1 MVPPVRIVSGL
12 ILVRGRRYI
21 PGGMKH
27 KPLQIDWDELEAAFE
42 NRNEDLTYYLDLVTG
57 QVILE
62 GEGEDAHFDEDAE
75 MDDAVPVEA
84 APRGETTRLYVVS
97 FSDDDELDWMDDFIE
112 GDGTIPAA
120 LKETLSDLVAQ
131 GPSQRCKDEL
141 RHHPEVRDRWFLFR
155 SERVHE
161 VMDAWMESN
170 KISPA
175 TPPPWA

>member
-1 MVPPVRIVSGL
+1 M
-12 ILVRGRRYI
+12 RGPRYI

-75 MDDAVPVEA
+75 IDDAVDGDNG
-84 APRGETTRLYVVS
+84 PRRETTRLYVVS
-97 FSDDDELDWMDDFIE
+97 FTDDDEMDWMDEFIE
-112 GDGTIPAA
+112 GDDTIPAP

-131 GPSQRCKDEL
+131 GPPQRFKDEL
-141 RHHPEVRDRWFLFR
+141 RHHADVRARWFLFR
-155 SERVHE
+155 SERLHE
-161 VMDAWMESN
+161 VMDAWMASN

-175 TPPPWA
+175 SPPPWK

>member
-1 MVPPVRIVSGL
+1 MIPVG
-12 ILVRGRRYI
+12 GRRYI

-75 MDDAVPVEA
+75 MEDAVEADA
-84 APRGETTRLYVVS
+84 APRDETTRLYVVS
-97 FSDDDELDWMDDFIE
+97 FTDEDEIDWMDEFIE
-112 GDGTIPAA
+112 GDDAIPAE

-131 GPSQRCKDEL
+131 GPPQRFKDEL
-141 RHHPEVRDRWFLFR
+141 RHHPDVRARWFLFR
-155 SERVHE
+155 SERLHE

-175 TPPPWA
+175 TPPPWK